1 MLMKSIWGSD
11 LKISIVF
18 LIGMTCSTLVA
29 ALSVSEWNFSY
40 ALDDAYI
47 HMAIVKNLVNH
58 GLWGVDSFS
67 HASASSSPLWILVL
81 VPFFALLGEHY
92 FLYTPFILNVVFQI
106 SALYVVFQIV
116 SSFVQQEKQ
125 YQYAVLMMLITPF
138 VPLTFGGMEHSLQMF
153 LVVLML
159 KHFLKYL
166 NTQYNRDKY
175 MLVILA
181 PFIVMVRYEDFAFI
195 TAIALVLAVFKREY
209 VLSLVL
215 LVSGLLFVG
224 VFGIISKQYLGLDYI
239 PSSILAKSALGKEF
253 HLASLIKTT
262 ALKFLDNIWLPHIFL
277 MYILNVLILYKTF
290 LQEKALNYLIVI
302 FLITLS
308 LHAAFGSFGW
318 LYRYEAY
325 LMIFGLMNIVIYV
338 LKFDVLNKKMF
349 VLLLLL
355 LAFVKPLFGGFYQS
369 IFGSKNIY
377 EQQVQMGR
385 FVEEFYQGQSIAAND
400 IGAISYFGDIK
411 LLDIFGLGSM
421 EMIELKRHGNH
432 NTKNVNA
439 IMDRR
444 KVEFMMI
451 YDPWFDY
458 LSFPNY
464 VKIGEWTV
472 GHNVILG
479 GTTVSFYSR
488 KDLVKENKI
497 KIEKFSM
504 RSLTKKAVYK
514 SID

>member
-1 MLMKSIWGSD
+1 MKSIWDSD

-18 LIGMTCSTLVA
+18 LIGMTCSALVA
-29 ALSVSEWNFSY
+29 ALSLSEWNFSY

-47 HMAIVKNLVNH
+47 HMSIVKNFVNH
-58 GLWGVDSFS
+58 GYWGIDAYS
-67 HASASSSPLWILVL
+67 HASASSSPLWILIL
-81 VPFFALLGEHY
+81 SPFFAIFGEALFVY
-92 FLYTPFILNVVFQI
+92 IPFALNISFQVASIYLVLQIVSTFSTQNKQYVYMIAMVLVTPFI
-106 SALYVVFQIV
+106 
-116 SSFVQQEKQ
+116 
-125 YQYAVLMMLITPF
+125 
-138 VPLTFGGMEHSLQMF
+138 PLTFGGMEHSLQIF
-153 LVVLML
+153 LILLML
-159 KHFLKYL
+159 KYL
-166 NTQYNRDKY
+166 LSYIEKEDIYSRNA
-175 MLVILA
+175 MLALS
-181 PFIVMVRYEDFAFI
+181 PFIVFVRYEDLAFI
-195 TAIALVLAVFKREY
+195 AAVAISLALFKRKY
-209 VLSLVL
+209 LLSILLLLSGVLFIVIFGF
-215 LVSGLLFVG
+215 VS
-224 VFGIISKQYLGLDYI
+224 KKYLGLDYI

-253 HLASLIKTT
+253 HLIQFIKLL
-262 ALKFLDNIWLPHIFL
+262 AFKFLNNMWLPHIFL
-277 MYILNVLILYKTF
+277 LYIINVLILYKTY
-290 LQEKALNYLIVI
+290 LQDKALNYLVVI
-302 FLITLS
+302 FLVTTMF
-308 LHAAFGSFGW
+308 HAAFGAFGW

-325 LMIFGLMNIVIYV
+325 LVVFGLMNIMIFSLKYDQVNSKMLV
-338 LKFDVLNKKMF
+338 LG
-349 VLLLLL
+349 LLL
-355 LAFVKPLFGGFYQS
+355 LAFVKPLFGGLYQS
-369 IFGSKNIY
+369 VFGSKNIY

-497 KIEKFSM
+497 KLDKFSM
-504 RSLTKKAVYK
+504 QSLTKKAVYK
-514 SID
+514 RID